1 MKKVV
6 IGAAMLISG
15 VIGLV
20 GQFIACALT
29 VQPGGRSRVWG
40 CLDGMEWLPVI
51 AFTVLAVYGLVLALK
66 NCEDLPK
73 QGGVYVSIHTK
84 TDCDDYYADR
94 PHCCNIRVVW
104 MEYYAI

>member
-20 GQFIACALT
+20 GWFIACALT
-29 VQPGGRSRVWG
+29 VQPGGRNRVWG

-73 QGGVYVSIHTK
+73 
-84 TDCDDYYADR
+84 
-94 PHCCNIRVVW
+94 
-104 MEYYAI
+104 